1 MKFVY
6 KVSFAGSI
14 VGFVDI
20 CTDRSG
26 TSYNLIYKHTSAF
39 ASIYLIADS
48 NDMQGK
54 SLCSCAKF

>member
-26 TSYNLIYKHTSAF
+26 TSDNLINKHTSAF
-39 ASIYLIADS
+39 ACIYFVTDG
-48 NDMQGK
+48 DYM
-54 SLCSCAKF
+54 